1 LRLEDCLVDTVF
13 LLLPD
18 SKTGKKAIVLNAP
31 AMAVLAEIP
40 RVGTYVIAGLKA
52 GTEDEKPRA
61 DLNRP
66 WRAVAKRAERTRAS
80 ARAPGSA
87 CRSSESC
94 SATLKPRPR

>member
-40 RVGTYVIAGLKA
+40 RVAGLKA